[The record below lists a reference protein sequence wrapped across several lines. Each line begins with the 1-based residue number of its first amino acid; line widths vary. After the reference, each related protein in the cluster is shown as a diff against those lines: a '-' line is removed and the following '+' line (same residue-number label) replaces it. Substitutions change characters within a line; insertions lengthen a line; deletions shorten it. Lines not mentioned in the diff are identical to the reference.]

1 MSIELIMLIGVD
13 EVDGIVQDMYGANS
27 TEYTKWSELSTN
39 KKQIEIQRATML
51 INRFN
56 FIGKNVAENK
66 LGQKFPRIING
77 EEIIPDCVKLS
88 LVAEVVSNIT
98 SESKISSEIDMNDVK
113 TFKVGQESTTFKD
126 NASVNTRG
134 LHRVSYDLLLP
145 VIKTVF

>member
-27 TEYTKWSELSTN
+27 TEYTKWSELSLN
-39 KKQIEIQRATML
+39 QKQIEIQRATML
-51 INRFN
+51 INKFN
-56 FIGKNVAENK
+56 FIGKNVADNK

-77 EEIIPDCVKLS
+77 KEIIPDCVKLS